1 MNRGQTAL
9 VASVAALAAAV
20 CSTAGAQVNVPDSSK
35 SLATVQDT
43 GNAEVGP
50 NTAEPTGPF
59 GGGGA
64 GPPGCDTCGPV
75 TITQSLD
82 PLTITMDNSISCNVA
97 FSHTDNGYFRAF
109 TLAAHGIT
117 GAFTVCSVEIG
128 LELVQAG
135 GGAGS
140 QPIEIRLY
148 DTNDVLNLGAGTQI
162 AESITTVA
170 DQVLTIEC
178 FPLSGVAASGGLT
191 VEIFTPNGQAPGHIF
206 FIGSNPNGQ
215 LGLSYI
221 AAAACGA
228 PDPTPTGA
236 LGEPDMHI
244 VMKVHGKCSAD
255 VNGDGSVNVLDLVQ
269 LLLCFG
275 LPATASCDTGQDVNG
290 DGNIDVLD
298 LIDLLLAFG
307 TVCT

>member
-1 MNRGQTAL
+1 MNRGQTAFI
-9 VASVAALAAAV
+9 ASVAALAAAV
-20 CSTAGAQVNVPDSSK
+20 CTTAGTQANVPDSSK
-35 SLATVQDT
+35 SLATVQDAA
-43 GNAEVGP
+43 NPEFGP
-50 NTAEPTGPF
+50 NTAEPAGPF

-64 GPPGCDTCGPV
+64 GPPSCATCGPV
-75 TITQSLD
+75 TITQSVD
-82 PLTITMDNSISCNVA
+82 PLTITQLNSISCNVA
-97 FSHTDNGYFRAF
+97 GSHSDTGYFRAF

-135 GGAGS
+135 GPAGS

-148 DTNDVLNLGAGTQI
+148 DTNDVLNLNAGTQI

-170 DQVLTIEC
+170 DQVRTIGC
-178 FPLSGVAASGGLT
+178 FPLSGLATSGGLT
-191 VEIFTPNGQAPGHIF
+191 VEVFTPNGQAAGHIF

-221 AAAACGA
+221 AAAACGV
-228 PDPTPTGA
+228 PNPVPTGA
-236 LGEPDMHI
+236 LGEPGMHI
-244 VMKVHGKCSAD
+244 VMKVHGKCSVD

-275 LPATASCDTGQDVNG
+275 VPATPPCDTGQDVNG
-290 DGNIDVLD
+290 DGNINVLD
-298 LIDLLLAFG
+298 LVDLLVAFG
-307 TVCT
+307 TVCP

>member
-9 VASVAALAAAV
+9 IASVAALAAAV
-20 CSTAGAQVNVPDSSK
+20 CATAGAQVNGADPSK

-43 GNAEVGP
+43 VNPEFGP

-64 GPPGCDTCGPV
+64 GPPGCETCGSV

-82 PLTITMDNSISCNVA
+82 PLTITQGNSVSCNVGG
-97 FSHTDNGYFRAF
+97 SHNENGYFRAF
-109 TLAAHGIT
+109 TLIAHGIT

-128 LELVQAG
+128 IELAQAG

-148 DTNDVLNLGAGTQI
+148 DTNNVLNLNAGTLI
-162 AESITTVA
+162 GESITTVGN
-170 DQVLTIEC
+170 QVLTIEC
-178 FPLSGVAASGGLT
+178 FPLSGLATSGALT
-191 VEIFTPNGQAPGHIF
+191 VEIFTPNGQAAGHFF

-221 AAAACGA
+221 QAADCGV
-228 PDPTPTGA
+228 PDPTPTSSIGV
-236 LGEPDMHI
+236 PNIHI
-244 VMKVHGKCSAD
+244 VMNVHGTCSVD
-255 VNGDGSVNVLDLVQ
+255 VNGDGSVNVLDLIE

-275 LPATASCDTGQDVNG
+275 QPASPPCDTGQDVNG

-298 LIDLLLAFG
+298 LIDLLLLFG
-307 TVCT
+307 TACP